1 MRRDFFTGSFDFP
14 VLLYGLTLQR
24 ELIGGESKIQM
35 DVFLHSIFSPR
46 LWFFLLRKKLEGDC
60 GQWILVTFFLLGG
73 DVYGGLLAGKPLM
86 ILLSVALSLY
96 SGADLQEVIFIKKKY
111 FCQKKKKNPQQTKPK
126 AKTQLLFS
134 AVVDCADVFLLAFW
148 TVEHDSLVQLCECVV
163 LEKQV
168 PKALSSKSDG

>member
-1 MRRDFFTGSFDFP
+1 M
-14 VLLYGLTLQR
+14 
-24 ELIGGESKIQM
+24 
-35 DVFLHSIFSPR
+35 
-46 LWFFLLRKKLEGDC
+46 
-60 GQWILVTFFLLGG
+60 
-73 DVYGGLLAGKPLM
+73 YGGLLAGKPLM

-96 SGADLQEVIFIKKKY
+96 SGADLQEVIFIKKKI
-111 FCQKKKKNPQQTKPK
+111 FLPKKKKNPQQTKPK